1 MGEYE
6 IQQGFET
13 QKSLIFKFIISLRN
27 LFWATLRIKRTK
39 TSIMQEKN
47 HEPTIKP
54 FISIVLPCYNEEA
67 ILSAN
72 INVIV
77 SYLESKSFK
86 YDWELVIIDDGS
98 KDKTG
103 EIANEFSN
111 QNNNIRVI
119 HHPNNL
125 NLGNALKTGFKNA
138 KGDIIVVMDIDLSY
152 SVEHIEKLV
161 DKLVATSS
169 DIVIASP
176 YMPGGKVTDV
186 PFTRKMMSRWV
197 NRFMRIA
204 AQDKYYT
211 YTGMVRAYR
220 KDFINTVNL
229 KTKDYEINPEI
240 LYKAM
245 ILRARIIE
253 IPAHLDWTEQNEYKG
268 KRTSSIRMLRGFFS
282 GIMSSFIFRPYIFF
296 LAIGTFLMLLSM
308 YELVWLLVDTLS
320 YMSRQL
326 EIEQSF
332 SASLALQ
339 FRKNPQSFIVGGIT
353 FIAAIQFLSLGFLSL
368 QSKRYFEELFHL
380 GTSFKKRNHFL

>member
-1 MGEYE
+1 
-6 IQQGFET
+6 
-13 QKSLIFKFIISLRN
+13 
-27 LFWATLRIKRTK
+27 
-39 TSIMQEKN
+39 MQEKN
-47 HEPTIKP
+47 NEPTIKP

-86 YDWELVIIDDGS
+86 YDWELVIINDGS

-119 HHPNNL
+119 HHPTNL

-169 DIVIASP
+169 DIIIASP
-176 YMPGGKVTDV
+176 YMPGGKVTNV

-211 YTGMVRAYR
+211 YT
-220 KDFINTVNL
+220 
-229 KTKDYEINPEI
+229 
-240 LYKAM
+240 
-245 ILRARIIE
+245 
-253 IPAHLDWTEQNEYKG
+253 
-268 KRTSSIRMLRGFFS
+268 
-282 GIMSSFIFRPYIFF
+282 
-296 LAIGTFLMLLSM
+296 
-308 YELVWLLVDTLS
+308 
-320 YMSRQL
+320 
-326 EIEQSF
+326 
-332 SASLALQ
+332 
-339 FRKNPQSFIVGGIT
+339 
-353 FIAAIQFLSLGFLSL
+353 
-368 QSKRYFEELFHL
+368 
-380 GTSFKKRNHFL
+380 

>member
-1 MGEYE
+1 MLNV
-6 IQQGFET
+6 I
-13 QKSLIFKFIISLRN
+13 N
-27 LFWATLRIKRTK
+27 
-39 TSIMQEKN
+39 M
-47 HEPTIKP
+47 P
-54 FISIVLPCYNEEA
+54 FISVILPCYNEEA
-67 ILSAN
+67 ILKKN
-72 INVIV
+72 ISTIV
-77 SYLESKSFK
+77 DYLENHSNK
-86 YDWELVIIDDGS
+86 YQWEILIVDDGS

-103 EIANEFSN
+103 EIANELAEQISK
-111 QNNNIRVI
+111 IRVI
-119 HHPNNL
+119 HHPTNL
-125 NLGNALKTGFKNA
+125 NLGNALKTGFNNA
-138 KGDIIVVMDIDLSY
+138 KGEIIVVMDIDLSY
-152 SVEHIEKLV
+152 SVNHIEQLV
-161 DKLVATSS
+161 DKLIETSS
-169 DIVIASP
+169 DIIIASP
-176 YMPGGKVTDV
+176 YMKGGKVTDV
-186 PFTRKMMSRWV
+186 PFTRKIMSRWV

-204 AQDKYYT
+204 AQDKYHT

-245 ILRARIIE
+245 ILRARIVE
-253 IPAHLDWTEQNEYKG
+253 IPAHLDWTEQNKYKG

-320 YMSRQL
+320 HMSRQP

-332 SASLALQ
+332 SASLSLQ

-380 GTSFKKRNHFL
+380 GTSLKKQNESNLIE

>member
-1 MGEYE
+1 M
-6 IQQGFET
+6 I
-13 QKSLIFKFIISLRN
+13 N
-27 LFWATLRIKRTK
+27 
-39 TSIMQEKN
+39 EKV
-47 HEPTIKP
+47 P

-67 ILSAN
+67 ILSKN
-72 INVIV
+72 LDTVIE
-77 SYLESKSFK
+77 YLESKKEK
-86 YDWELVIIDDGS
+86 YQWEVVLINDGS
-98 KDKTG
+98 KDQTG
-103 EIANEFSN
+103 KIADEYAKQYF
-111 QNNNIRVI
+111 NNVRTI
-119 HHPNNL
+119 HHPTNL
-125 NLGNALKTGFKNA
+125 NLGNALKTGFNNS

-152 SVEHIEKLV
+152 SVDHIEKLV
-161 DKLVATSS
+161 DKLVSTSS

-186 PFTRKMMSRWV
+186 PFSRKIMSLWV
-197 NRFMRIA
+197 NKFMRVA
-204 AQDKYYT
+204 AQDKYHT

-253 IPAHLDWTEQNEYKG
+253 IPAHLDWTEQNKYKG

-296 LAIGTFLMLLSM
+296 IAIGTVLMLLSM
-308 YELVWLLVDTLS
+308 YELIWLLVDTLS
-320 YMSRQL
+320 YISDSTG
-326 EIEQSF
+326 IIPTF
-332 SASLALQ
+332 SDSLALQ
-339 FRKNPQSFIVGGIT
+339 FRQNPQTFIVGGIT

-380 GTSFKKRNHFL
+380 GTSYKKSNGV